1 MLPDPIE
8 VADNQSHC
16 HRRLL
21 PHFAKLVLPSVPT
34 SSLLSQ
40 NSIRALISLRQCLTD
55 VVVNLCT
62 ENSLIASPTI
72 RVPLT
77 ANRFALGTDNQFLNE
92 LVCMLADS
100 STNNQTTVLS
110 KTDANP
116 TIPCL

>member
-8 VADNQSHC
+8 VANDQSHC

-21 PHFAKLVLPSVPT
+21 PHFAKLVLPSMPT

-40 NSIRALISLRQCLTD
+40 NSIGALIALGQGLTD

-77 ANRFALGTDNQFLNE
+77 ANRFAFGTYNQFLNE
-92 LVCMLADS
+92 LVCMLADP
-100 STNNQTTVLS
+100 STNNQTTVLG

-116 TIPCL
+116 TVPCI